1 MNLQLEYTSYYI
13 RQLGKLFKK
22 FNEDKL
28 EAKVNHMLNAICTQ
42 KFDNNM
48 HLHKIY
54 IGIRK
59 EKYVIDCHIEGDLI
73 ILYTIKRNIV
83 TIEAIGTHKEL
94 GISESF
100 NNDDIIDD
108 FLLQFVEEII

>member
-22 FNEDKL
+22 YNEDKL
-28 EAKVNHMLNAICTQ
+28 EAKVNHTLNAICTQ
-42 KFDNNM
+42 KFDNDM
-48 HLHKIY
+48 HPHKIY
-54 IGIRK
+54 WNK
-59 EKYVIDCHIEGDLI
+59 KKKYVIDCHIEGDLI